1 MASTPPW
8 CRPFPSSPMS
18 TLRTASAPGAPE
30 VPQVSGA
37 DDALRVAAL
46 LASSLIPG
54 AAERDRAG
62 VLPREE
68 VAALDASGLLG
79 ITVPAD
85 HGGADVSQEVL
96 AEVIRRIAA
105 ADPSLAQIP
114 QGHFLQVNLLRLMAD
129 EDVQARLF
137 ADVLAGGR
145 FASPLAER
153 GTAHAQD
160 LRTRLV
166 RRDGILLLR
175 GRKYYCTG
183 ASSARWLGVSALT
196 ETGRLVMARV
206 PRDAPGVAPGE
217 DWSAMGQRATASGT
231 TDFDD
236 VPVEHALV
244 CEYWRLFERPQ
255 LLGARAQLVHA
266 AIEVGI
272 AGGALRDGLDFVR
285 TRARPFFEA
294 VVAGR
299 ARTAAEDPQTT
310 RRAGRLAGR
319 VRAAEEL
326 LRWAAGVLDDIG
338 PWPADVERGGPG
350 TGGRR
355 PGEGLWQRGCRRG
368 GERAVRHGRRKRHG
382 PPLGP
387 RPALA
392 QRPHPQR
399 PRSGRTGSTITSGR
413 TCCRAPRR
421 PTTGRSSPRHGPR

>member
-1 MASTPPW
+1 M
-8 CRPFPSSPMS
+8 
-18 TLRTASAPGAPE
+18 
-30 VPQVSGA
+30 
-37 DDALRVAAL
+37 
-46 LASSLIPG
+46 
-54 AAERDRAG
+54 
-62 VLPREE
+62 
-68 VAALDASGLLG
+68 
-79 ITVPAD
+79 
-85 HGGADVSQEVL
+85 
-96 AEVIRRIAA
+96 AEVVRLVAA

-114 QGHFLQVNLLRLMAD
+114 QGHFLQVNLLRLMAG

-137 ADVLAGGR
+137 ADVLGGGR

-153 GTAHAQD
+153 GADHAQD

-166 RRDGILLLR
+166 RRDGLLLLR

-206 PRDAPGVAPGE
+206 PRDARGVAPGE

-236 VPVEHALV
+236 VPAEHALV
-244 CEYWRLFERPQ
+244 SEYWRLFERPQ

-285 TRARPFFEA
+285 ARARPFFEA
-294 VVAGR
+294 VAAGR

-338 PWPADVERGGPG
+338 PWPADADEAAQGSVAVAQAKAFGSEVAVEVAGELFAMGGASATDRRWDLDRHWRNARTHSVHDPVNWKHHHVGAYLLSG
-350 TGGRR
+350 TV
-355 PGEGLWQRGCRRG
+355 PPN
-368 GERAVRHGRRKRHG
+368 HG
-382 PPLGP
+382 
-387 RPALA
+387 
-392 QRPHPQR
+392 Q
-399 PRSGRTGSTITSGR
+399 I
-413 TCCRAPRR
+413 
-421 PTTGRSSPRHGPR
+421 